1 MKPKKEDKKMSRQG
15 LRSTKD
21 DDRNVTEEPSDEQGD
36 LDNTLTEMSREG
48 ETTSML
54 RPGGQEVEAV
64 HSNKKITGIIARKLD
79 DLEKRVKKMMEE
91 ENKRREKL
99 DTDKEKN
106 LQKKL
111 AGMEAGVNRSLEITT
126 GITQTLEERNTRIE
140 AQVNRLEAQ
149 QTRMMERL
157 NTEELPGATRT
168 SNIKYVLPEFRG
180 DTSPIRYMHQI
191 KQYWEAVEPKESDTH
206 YLIEVN
212 QNYQNHA

>member
-15 LRSTKD
+15 LRSTK

-54 RPGGQEVEAV
+54 RPGGQEVEAE
-64 HSNKKITGIIARKLD
+64 HSNQKITGIIARKSD

-91 ENKRREKL
+91 EKKRREKL
-99 DTDKEKN
+99 DIDKEKN

-126 GITQTLEERNTRIE
+126 GIT
-140 AQVNRLEAQ
+140 
-149 QTRMMERL
+149 
-157 NTEELPGATRT
+157 
-168 SNIKYVLPEFRG
+168 
-180 DTSPIRYMHQI
+180 
-191 KQYWEAVEPKESDTH
+191 
-206 YLIEVN
+206 
-212 QNYQNHA
+212 